1 MLLETG
7 EFVKEIA
14 TGEIHWI
21 DRIDKEYIK
30 LAKTVMIGRDY
41 SKEYFAVARSDFY
54 EKYED
59 VRG

>member
-1 MLLETG
+1 MG

-21 DRIDKEYIK
+21 DRIDREYVK

>member
-21 DRIDKEYIK
+21 ERIDREYIK
-30 LAKTVMIGRDY
+30 LAKTVMIGMDY
-41 SKEYFAVARSDFY
+41 SKEYFAVARSDFFV
-54 EKYED
+54 KYKD

>member
-1 MLLETG
+1 VG

-21 DRIDKEYIK
+21 ERIDREYIK
-30 LAKTVMIGRDY
+30 LAKTVMIGMDY

-54 EKYED
+54 EKYKD
-59 VRG
+59 VKG